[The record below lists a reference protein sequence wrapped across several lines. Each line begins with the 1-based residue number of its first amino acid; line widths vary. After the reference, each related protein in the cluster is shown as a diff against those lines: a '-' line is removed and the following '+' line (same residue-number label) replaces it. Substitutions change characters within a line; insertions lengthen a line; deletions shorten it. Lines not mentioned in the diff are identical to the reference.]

1 MFLRRRLR
9 AGGELEHEDRDEIAA
24 SLEVYE
30 GAVDPEAGPR
40 RGRDLE
46 QVDAEILDDRHA
58 FVGRPGGVGVEQH
71 LGVGDVRDRLVHGL
85 PRQSGRIRVILSPL
99 SMLAIFGW
107 PVELRVGPGRL
118 RTMVASRSRSAGEAM
133 TRQML
138 RHWQEAVPND
148 RLAHLVKHAARGL
161 AQALQMRLTEHSVSY
176 GHWTFLRIL
185 WEAEGLTQRQLSDEA
200 GVMEPT
206 TFSAL
211 NAMEKL
217 GYVARRPSPTNRK
230 EVHVYLTPKGRAL
243 KTKLVPSAEEV
254 NAVALRRVDPGDV
267 AATRRTLLAL
277 IANLAADETE
287 SLALRRR
294 IPSTRELSRLL
305 SGSRARA
312 RKTLPRRRVHAGR

>member
-1 MFLRRRLR
+1 
-9 AGGELEHEDRDEIAA
+9 
-24 SLEVYE
+24 
-30 GAVDPEAGPR
+30 
-40 RGRDLE
+40 
-46 QVDAEILDDRHA
+46 
-58 FVGRPGGVGVEQH
+58 
-71 LGVGDVRDRLVHGL
+71 
-85 PRQSGRIRVILSPL
+85 
-99 SMLAIFGW
+99 
-107 PVELRVGPGRL
+107 
-118 RTMVASRSRSAGEAM
+118 MVANRSRSAGEAV

-161 AQALQMRLTEHSVSY
+161 ARALQMRLTEHSVTY